1 MLNSKELKQPEEIA
15 EQLDKIAKY
24 LSYDGMVQYLEVP
37 TRSGYLFKISDEK
50 YRQAVEAGQNP
61 IKQIFNITA
70 NATATSSV
78 SVSQKIQ
85 NIIHGLE
92 ESNVDP
98 KKLSEARSKLD
109 TLESELN
116 KPNPSEKVI
125 KKVIRWASNFSLE
138 LFLRLAVLV
147 AERLLKPM

>member
-1 MLNSKELKQPEEIA
+1 MNSKDSKRSQEIA

-24 LSYDGMVQYLEVP
+24 LSCDGMVQYLEVP

-50 YRQAVEAGQNP
+50 YRQAVKAGQDP

-78 SVSQKIQ
+78 SISQKIES
-85 NIIHGLE
+85 IIHDIEKSGV
-92 ESNVDP
+92 NP
-98 KKLSEARSKLD
+98 KKLSEVKSKLN
-109 TLESELN
+109 TLESELD
-116 KPNPSEKVI
+116 KPNPDEKAI
-125 KKVIRWASNFSLE
+125 KKVMRWASNFSLE
-138 LFLRLAVLV
+138 LFLRLAPII

>member
-1 MLNSKELKQPEEIA
+1 MLNSNELKQPEEIA

-61 IKQIFNITA
+61 IKLIFNITA

-85 NIIHGLE
+85 NIIHAIE
-92 ESNVDP
+92 KSDVNP
-98 KKLSEARSKLD
+98 KKLSEARTKLN
-109 TLESELN
+109 TLETEIN

-125 KKVIRWASNFSLE
+125 KKVMRWASDFSLE
-138 LFLRLAVLV
+138 LSLRLAALL
-147 AERLLKPM
+147 AERFLKPM